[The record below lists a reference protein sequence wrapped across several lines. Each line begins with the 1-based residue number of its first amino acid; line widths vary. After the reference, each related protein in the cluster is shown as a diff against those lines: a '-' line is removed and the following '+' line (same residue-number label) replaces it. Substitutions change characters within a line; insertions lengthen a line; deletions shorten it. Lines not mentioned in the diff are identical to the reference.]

1 MAPRTTPRLAPSHR
15 PAARTRVLA
24 LALAFAPACDGD
36 AKPAEAA
43 KAPATV
49 EKVEGRVTVAGK
61 EAKVTSCKAV
71 GQKVGVAV
79 ELTLDTGITIVRDD
93 LEGTSIRKA
102 DGSTSKPD
110 CDRTQIEAG
119 GGSSLGA
126 ASWWVGEL
134 GLTCKHDGAEIVL
147 DLKLDCG
154 AVDRPSNLVSN
165 RKS

>member
-1 MAPRTTPRLAPSHR
+1 MAPHTTPRLAPFHR
-15 PAARTRVLA
+15 LAARTGVLA
-24 LALAFAPACDGD
+24 LGLAFASSCDGEATPAD
-36 AKPAEAA
+36 ATKV
-43 KAPATV
+43 PATV
-49 EKVEGRVTVAGK
+49 EKVDGRVTVAGK
-61 EAKVTSCKAV
+61 EAKVTRCKAV
-71 GQKVGVAV
+71 GQKVGVSV

-93 LEGTSIRKA
+93 LEGTAIRKA

-110 CDRTQIEAG
+110 CDRTQITSGA
-119 GGSSLGA
+119 GSSLGA

-134 GLTCKHDGAEIVL
+134 GLTCKHEGAEIVL

>member
-1 MAPRTTPRLAPSHR
+1 MAPRTTPRLALSHR
-15 PAARTRVLA
+15 PAALLLA
-24 LALAFAPACDGD
+24 LALAFAPACD
-36 AKPAEAA
+36 AEPKPADAA
-43 KAPATV
+43 KAPATI

-93 LEGTSIRKA
+93 LDGTSIRKA
-102 DGSTSKPD
+102 DGTTSKPD
-110 CDRTQIEAG
+110 CDRTQIKSG
-119 GGSSLGA
+119 DGSNLGA

-134 GLTCKHDGAEIVL
+134 GLTCKHEGAEVVL

-154 AVDRPSNLVSN
+154 AVERPSNLVSN

>member
-1 MAPRTTPRLAPSHR
+1 MATRTTPRLAPSH

-24 LALAFAPACDGD
+24 LALAFAPACDGE

-71 GQKVGVAV
+71 GQEVGVAV
-79 ELTLDTGITIVRDD
+79 EVTLDTGITIVRDD

-119 GGSSLGA
+119 DGSSLGA

-134 GLTCKHDGAEIVL
+134 GLTCKYDGAEIVL

>member
-119 GGSSLGA
+119 DGSSLGA